1 MTVFKLPDLGEGL
14 SEAEILRWH
23 VRVGDHIE
31 VDAPMLAV
39 ETAKAVVEVPSPV
52 SGRIVALHASPGD
65 RIEIGAPLIEFSVDA
80 PPAGSAPPPPDD
92 AGTVV
97 GYMPAPQQAPESTA
111 PPAAA
116 RSAPAAPRVRAA
128 PAARALARSLGV
140 DLEGLTGSGRDGLIM
155 LDDVLAAGAPARGR
169 AQPASAAASPA
180 RAAPRLEGQVEALR
194 SLRRTMAQTMSLA
207 RDNVTACTVFDDA
220 DLHRWPRAS
229 DYTMRVL
236 RAIASAVRTEP
247 GLNAWYDAPAQT
259 RTLFRHVDVGVAVD
273 TPDGLL
279 MPVIRHVEQLDA
291 PQLRAELDRL
301 KRAARERTL
310 RSDEL
315 RDFTFM
321 LSNFGTMFGR
331 YATPV
336 IVPPAIAILGTG
348 RVRQDV
354 LAVDNRAEIHA
365 RMPLSLTFDH
375 RVVTGG
381 EAVRFL
387 GALMTDLEREE

>member
-23 VRVGDHIE
+23 VQVGDHID

-52 SGRIVALHASPGD
+52 SGTIVALHASPGD
-65 RIEIGAPLIEFSVDA
+65 RIEIGAPLIEFTVDA
-80 PPAGSAPPPPDD
+80 PAAGSAAAQDD

-97 GYMPAPQQAPESTA
+97 GHMPAPQQAVENSTTA
-111 PPAAA
+111 PAVARGAAA
-116 RSAPAAPRVRAA
+116 SRVRAA

-140 DLEGLTGSGRDGLIM
+140 DLESLTGSGRDGLIM
-155 LDDVLAAGAPARGR
+155 LDDVLAAGSPSRARTHAAPAAG
-169 AQPASAAASPA
+169 SPA
-180 RAAPRLEGQVEALR
+180 RATPRLEGQLEALR

-207 RDNVTACTVFDDA
+207 RDNVAACTVFDDA

-236 RAIASAVRTEP
+236 RAIVSAVRAEP
-247 GLNAWYDAPAQT
+247 GLNAWYDAAAQT
-259 RTLFRHVDVGVAVD
+259 RTIFQHVDVGVAVD
-273 TPDGLL
+273 TADGLL
-279 MPVIRHVEQLDA
+279 MPVIRHVEKLDA
-291 PQLRAELDRL
+291 PQVRTELERL

-321 LSNFGTMFGR
+321 LSNFGTMVGR

-354 LAVDNRAEIHA
+354 LAVDGRVEIHA

-387 GALMTDLEREE
+387 GALMADLEREE